1 MLLCAFLTG
10 TCQLHVRMRDDD
22 YGFLYIKKQ
31 QKSTY
36 SKLFELSVGKKEEYF
51 PIVIVIE
58 SIT

>member
-1 MLLCAFLTG
+1 
-10 TCQLHVRMRDDD
+10 MRDDG

-36 SKLFELSVGKKEEYF
+36 SKLFELSVGKMEEYF
-51 PIVIVIE
+51 PIVIVFE

>member
-1 MLLCAFLTG
+1 
-10 TCQLHVRMRDDD
+10 MRDDG

-36 SKLFELSVGKKEEYF
+36 SKLFELSVGKMEEYF
-51 PIVIVIE
+51 PIVLHMHTLVFE